1 MAEVKI
7 FCKKTKNLLGVCRMV
22 LQDALVDGA
31 TLQPHDAAAAFLRH
45 GLTLQDLQS
54 PAEDAAAVT
63 AIPLEPGIRV
73 PKGNFGFV
81 YAATGDRELYQECL
95 LAESY
100 AKTQYVSCAIHLR
113 RAFELLAFYTFGKAL
128 CTVCP
133 GMTLPQAKAEAKRFY
148 DADPRCFNPKLQLA
162 LVLAGRGYLDVLFHD
177 RFIFSENAAYPGC
190 KKMVDMLFSLYSDAS
205 ALAHTGK
212 EGSRRD
218 CHWLIRR
225 LYTAAGMLLQV
236 DAPAAGFFPAMDRF
250 LRQYQET
257 LVPLD
262 GYYPLSEEVCRRMG
276 VSAVGDSLLCVTEE
290 TEPTYYIAKHVTD
303 DLAVGRDI
311 GSLQSLWKAS
321 QQTPE
326 NVLIDVGPLG
336 TGPDRYHLFRI
347 LGRPYSLTPALLA
360 TLNSTQKRQIIQGI
374 VGSIYTLHHF
384 TPPLPHR
391 GLRPG
396 CYYVTRQ
403 GANCRAVLA
412 LFSTIKD
419 DTAGKTVYSELNSL
433 LQNVSD
439 RMYIAPELSDGTSRP
454 DQLTKADLYSLGR
467 LIAYIYTGE
476 PRAELDDLNIPC
488 AMVELVQKL
497 TDPDPA
503 RRPEIDQVRPL
514 LENGPGSRIRYG
526 AAACQGTRPRQED
539 VLLTNG
545 TLTDQDDYT
554 LTDTAP
560 YPAAFAVLD
569 GIGGACGGG
578 EVARAAAEALDRAAA
593 PYLSMELADYTQPLT
608 DIFSEAER
616 DTKDFMAENGYGRS
630 GASAALV
637 IAASKAVY
645 TANLGDS
652 RVYRLSHG
660 QLTRLTR
667 DHRFSM
673 GGRTELYQYLGVS
686 DEDTDISPCIGKIDR
701 VPGDRLLLCTD
712 GVTSKLTDAQLQVLL
727 TAHPEAGEAAGAI
740 LDAVRAAGATD
751 NATVLVVDL

>member
-1 MAEVKI
+1 MAWQNA
-7 FCKKTKNLLGVCRMV
+7 FSG
-22 LQDALVDGA
+22 GA
-31 TLQPHDAAAAFLRH
+31 ILQPHDAASAFLHR

-54 PAEDAAAVT
+54 PAEDATAVT
-63 AIPLEPGIRV
+63 TIPLEPGIRA

-133 GMTLPQAKAEAKRFY
+133 GMTLPQAKAHAKRFY
-148 DADPRCFNPKLQLA
+148 DVDPRCFTPKLQLS
-162 LVLAGRGYLDVLFHD
+162 LVLAGLGYLDVRFSE
-177 RFIFSENAAYPGC
+177 RFIFSEKAAYPGC
-190 KKMVDMLFSLYSDAS
+190 KKLVDMLFSLYSDAS
-205 ALAHTGK
+205 GMAHTGK

-218 CHWLIRR
+218 CSWLIRR
-225 LYTAAGMLLQV
+225 FYTAAGLLLQV
-236 DAPAAGFFPAMDRF
+236 DVPAAEFFPTMDRF
-250 LRQYQET
+250 LHQYQET

-262 GYYPLSEEVCRRMG
+262 GYYPLSDAVCRQMG
-276 VSAVGDSLLCVTEE
+276 VSAVGDSLLCVTAEA
-290 TEPTYYIAKHVTD
+290 EPTYYIAKHLTD
-303 DLAVGRDI
+303 DLAIRRDI
-311 GSLQSLWKAS
+311 GSLQSLWRAS

-326 NVLIDVGPLG
+326 NVLVDVGPLG
-336 TGPDRYHLFRI
+336 TGPDQYHLFRI
-347 LGRPYSLTPALLA
+347 LGRPYSLSPALLA
-360 TLNSTQKRQIIQGI
+360 TLNSTQKRQIIRGI

-403 GANCRAVLA
+403 GDNFRAVLA

-419 DTAGKTVYSELNSL
+419 DTDGKTVYSELNSL

-439 RMYIAPELSDGTSRP
+439 RMYIAPELSDGTARP

-476 PRAELDDLNIPC
+476 PRAELEDLNIPC

-497 TDPDPA
+497 TDPNPD
-503 RRPEIDQVRPL
+503 RRPEIDQVRSL
-514 LENGPGSRIRYG
+514 LENGPAARIRYG

-554 LTDTAP
+554 LTDAAP
-560 YPAAFAVLD
+560 YPAVFAVLD
-569 GIGGACGGG
+569 GIGGSYGGA
-578 EVARAAAEALDRAAA
+578 EVARAAAKAMDRAAA
-593 PYLSMELADYTQPLT
+593 PYLGMELSDYTQPLAA
-608 DIFSEAER
+608 IFAEAER

-637 IAASKAVY
+637 IAASGAVY

-652 RVYRLSHG
+652 RVYRFSQGH
-660 QLTRLTR
+660 LTQLTR
-667 DHRFSM
+667 DHRFAMSSK
-673 GGRTELYQYLGVS
+673 TELYQYLGAS

-712 GVTSKLTDAQLQVLL
+712 GVTGKLTDAQLQALL
-727 TAHPEAGEAAGAI
+727 AAHPEAGEAAAAI
-740 LDAVRAAGATD
+740 LNAVRAAGATD
-751 NATVLVVDL
+751 NATVLVADL